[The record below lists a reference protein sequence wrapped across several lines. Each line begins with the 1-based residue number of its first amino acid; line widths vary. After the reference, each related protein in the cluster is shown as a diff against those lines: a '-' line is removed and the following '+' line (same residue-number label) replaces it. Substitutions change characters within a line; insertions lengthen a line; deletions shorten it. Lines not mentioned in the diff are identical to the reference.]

1 MTSVTARPHSAA
13 EDGRED
19 DGYFGP
25 GSVTWRLFADP
36 SLSLGGIAAIL
47 LQALN
52 PDMMRLFTKVSDF
65 YGDAAGRSERT
76 GRYLETITY
85 GDRAHA
91 DAAARSVRRMHA
103 HARWVDPQTGQEW
116 KADTESWQDWTHNT
130 LVWSI
135 VRAASLY
142 GPALTDDERDR
153 FVREQHASARLLGMD
168 AFRLP
173 STWAEL
179 DAEVQRQ
186 GEHMALTMAANEL
199 ARNLRKPSLK
209 GNPVAVLI
217 GVSIQDG
224 ILAILPEWARQLYG
238 IEGRPMSLRAATRT
252 TRRLLAVS
260 RRQGRGDR
268 AVVAIIQRVEEHPYR
283 KVRKRRPVT
292 P

>member
-1 MTSVTARPHSAA
+1 MTNQTAQPPASGQHQ
-13 EDGRED
+13 RED

-25 GSVTWRLFADP
+25 QSVTWRLFADP

-65 YGDAAGRSERT
+65 YGDAEGRSERT
-76 GRYLETITY
+76 GRYLDTITY

-103 HARWVDPQTGQEW
+103 HARWVDPETGREW
-116 KADTESWQDWTHNT
+116 QADTESWQDWTHNT

-135 VRAASLY
+135 VRAAELY
-142 GPALTDDERDR
+142 GPTLTGDERDR
-153 FVREQHASARLLGMD
+153 FVREQHVAATLLGMD
-168 AFRLP
+168 ALRLP
-173 STWAEL
+173 STWSEL
-179 DAEVQRQ
+179 DAEIERQ
-186 GEHMALTMAANEL
+186 AEQMALTMAANEL

-209 GNPVAVLI
+209 GNPAAVLI

-268 AVVAIIQRVEEHPYR
+268 AVAAIVQRVEQHPYR
-283 KVRKRRPVT
+283 KVRKRKPAT